1 MFSGMARAL
10 VVAWVAAI
18 AAWGCGGAKPETRE
32 GGADTA
38 ATAGGEGQ
46 GGAPAGNAQQELAA
60 IEAYVAA
67 GMAHVRTRR
76 CDLAITQGFDPA
88 LAAFERNRPGPGVRV
103 VASRSA
109 GSPAQA
115 LLALFEASQQN
126 PQGSTVLTDATWP
139 DTMYMKA
146 FCLVDL
152 GRVDE
157 AEVWL
162 RRALELIPN
171 DVVYSCEL
179 GHIQQQRRNWDAS
192 LAIYQGALDN
202 VTALEASLPPDAT
215 FFGLSISD
223 WTRRSLRGI
232 GYTLIEMGRYDEAIQ
247 IYHRVLAI
255 DPNDERAQQ
264 ELQYINQRRAG
275 TI

>member
-1 MFSGMARAL
+1 MLRVMKQTLG
-10 VVAWVAAI
+10 VAVLI
-18 AAWGCGGAKPETRE
+18 VTVGCGGAKPETRE
-32 GGADTA
+32 GGGSNGPA
-38 ATAGGEGQ
+38 A
-46 GGAPAGNAQQELAA
+46 GAETQAAPGTDPRQELAA
-60 IEAYVAA
+60 IEAHIAT
-67 GMAHVRTRR
+67 GMAHVRARR
-76 CDLAITQGFDPA
+76 CDLAITEGFDPA
-88 LAAFERNRPGPGVRV
+88 LALFERHRPGPGVRV

-109 GSPAQA
+109 HSPAHA
-115 LLALFEASQQN
+115 LLALFENAEQR
-126 PQGSTVLTDATWP
+126 PQGSTIVTDSTWP

-146 FCLVDL
+146 FCLVDI

-157 AEVWL
+157 AELWL

-179 GHIQQQRRNWDAS
+179 GHIEQSRRNWDAS
-192 LAIYQGALDN
+192 LAIYRGALDN
-202 VTALEASLPPDAT
+202 VTQLEASGTFGPDAA
-215 FFGLSISD
+215 FFGLSLSD

-255 DPNDERAQQ
+255 DPSDERAQQ